1 VIATEEVNK
10 MGRDPDFTASP
21 TPKGMLVG
29 VSNLSLLLISS
40 IGFGILGIAL
50 YVLILRP
57 SAGATDGDNSDDG
70 ELRNYEEQL
79 DGADVR
85 TLNRAQRRLRARNH
99 MKKNRRMAQQ
109 EVAGR
114 DAGAA
119 AAGVA
124 DQLLLEEEMGFAA
137 GDGGAGHEGDE
148 QRQQQHLSRKE
159 RARLAKTAEKEERQ
173 LYEEERREAR
183 KFADAKAAVDR
194 REREK
199 EREAAAEEERRR
211 REAEG
216 KERELAEHN
225 EWVRVFAFAAVQR
238 TVKEFVAEA
247 QQRKVWPVNDI
258 ADTFA
263 VTPEQ
268 VVARLE
274 QLMSENRLAGSIV
287 SQGTLIYIGRSEMQ
301 ELAKFLLRNG
311 NTSLPELS
319 DEVRR
324 IVSLPAP
331 EVQ

>member
-1 VIATEEVNK
+1 

-331 EVQ
+331 EAQ

>member
-1 VIATEEVNK
+1 

-238 TVKEFVAEA
+238 TVKELVAEA

>member
-1 VIATEEVNK
+1 

-199 EREAAAEEERRR
+199 EREATAEEERRR

-331 EVQ
+331 EAQ

>member
-1 VIATEEVNK
+1 

-21 TPKGMLVG
+21 TPKGRLVG

-194 REREK
+194 REREE
-199 EREAAAEEERRR
+199 ERVAAAEEERRR

-258 ADTFA
+258 ADTFV

-268 VVARLE
+268 VVTRLE

>member
-1 VIATEEVNK
+1 

-194 REREK
+194 REREE
-199 EREAAAEEERRR
+199 ERVAAAEEERRR

>member
-1 VIATEEVNK
+1 
-10 MGRDPDFTASP
+10 M
-21 TPKGMLVG
+21 
-29 VSNLSLLLISS
+29 
-40 IGFGILGIAL
+40 
-50 YVLILRP
+50 
-57 SAGATDGDNSDDG
+57 
-70 ELRNYEEQL
+70 
-79 DGADVR
+79 
-85 TLNRAQRRLRARNH
+85 
-99 MKKNRRMAQQ
+99 
-109 EVAGR
+109 
-114 DAGAA
+114 
-119 AAGVA
+119 
-124 DQLLLEEEMGFAA
+124 
-137 GDGGAGHEGDE
+137 
-148 QRQQQHLSRKE
+148 
-159 RARLAKTAEKEERQ
+159 
-173 LYEEERREAR
+173 
-183 KFADAKAAVDR
+183 
-194 REREK
+194 
-199 EREAAAEEERRR
+199 
-211 REAEG
+211 
-216 KERELAEHN
+216 
-225 EWVRVFAFAAVQR
+225 QR

>member
-1 VIATEEVNK
+1 

-263 VTPEQ
+263 GTPEQ

>member
-1 VIATEEVNK
+1 
-10 MGRDPDFTASP
+10 M
-21 TPKGMLVG
+21 
-29 VSNLSLLLISS
+29 
-40 IGFGILGIAL
+40 
-50 YVLILRP
+50 LILRP

-194 REREK
+194 REREE
-199 EREAAAEEERRR
+199 ERVAAAEEERRR

-258 ADTFA
+258 ADTFV

-268 VVARLE
+268 VVTRLE

>member
-1 VIATEEVNK
+1 